1 MEKEDKEEEE
11 EEDGEEE
18 EKGRV
23 LSFLCYLSLIF
34 FELNNKVND
43 MNSFLNKIITFKNCP
58 CDYMLSMGTRDLI
71 GNG

>member
-1 MEKEDKEEEE
+1 VEKEDKEEEE

-34 FELNNKVND
+34 F
-43 MNSFLNKIITFKNCP
+43 
-58 CDYMLSMGTRDLI
+58 
-71 GNG
+71 